1 MRRKASLAFP
11 LVLLLA
17 APLHAADYYVRAG
30 GSDGAGALAIP
41 GPAGLVSTVILGP
54 AAGACG
60 ALEWNTPEAPRP
72 LPGARLPSTGAE
84 KEDPWAPVPSRSPP
98 RRRMIYEHRSA
109 PLLTRARYAR
119 RVLRHAAASA
129 GLVGASL
136 VGGTLG
142 YHHFA
147 GKAWIDAFLN
157 ASMLLGGMGPV
168 GELDTD
174 AGKLFAS
181 FYALYAGL
189 VFVVA
194 GGIVIAPTLHRIL
207 HALHFD
213 QDDDRPPA
221 PPRS

>member
-1 MRRKASLAFP
+1 
-11 LVLLLA
+11 
-17 APLHAADYYVRAG
+17 
-30 GSDGAGALAIP
+30 
-41 GPAGLVSTVILGP
+41 
-54 AAGACG
+54 
-60 ALEWNTPEAPRP
+60 
-72 LPGARLPSTGAE
+72 
-84 KEDPWAPVPSRSPP
+84 
-98 RRRMIYEHRSA
+98 MIYEHRSE

-119 RVLRHAAASA
+119 RVLGHFAASA

-136 VGGTLG
+136 AGGTLG

-147 GKAWIDAFLN
+147 GKSWIDAFLN

-168 GELDTD
+168 GDLDTD

-194 GGIVIAPTLHRIL
+194 TGIVAAPTLHRIL
-207 HALHFD
+207 HALHLD
-213 QDDDRPPA
+213 AEDGPRPPA